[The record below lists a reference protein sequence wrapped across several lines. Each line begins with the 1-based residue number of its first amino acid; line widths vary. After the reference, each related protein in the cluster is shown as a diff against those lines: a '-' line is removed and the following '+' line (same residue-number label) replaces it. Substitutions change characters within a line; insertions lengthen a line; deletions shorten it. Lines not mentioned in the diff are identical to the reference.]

1 VALAAFCVL
10 TACSGGGATG
20 AASPARSS
28 PSSPSIASPSTTLN
42 PSPADEPLTTRLNC
56 GRPVT
61 ATHGLALYSLPIS
74 PPMLEVLDIS
84 NPLKPA
90 LLCTLGPAQG
100 GHFDQVHNQLLFF
113 IGDQMG
119 MADLTSGTVVQ
130 TQRLPV
136 PAFQGAFSR
145 DGATFA
151 YRSSDAAGSIST
163 HLNSGG
169 YDRTLYT
176 QEPIGGHGGP
186 AAGQG
191 PVNELEFSPDG
202 AELLDYDTFRPPSG
216 PDKFLVY
223 RIAGILGTYAPPDSF
238 LIFHANGA
246 HAGAWSSSGTTL
258 YLFISRA
265 PELIGDVDSL
275 DGAGRTQTVASGL
288 NGFYWPRTVPGGKSI
303 VYDAYVQRPGDS
315 CGGLPH
321 LWRLEPDTRA
331 TAQLSTA
338 ISSEAVFV
346 SQTVLWSNDE
356 MPTQCGPGGESA
368 PHGVIVAHDLRTGS
382 DARVDMTATVPGIG
396 GASLPPPDTLW
407 VVDVLL

>member
-1 VALAAFCVL
+1 
-10 TACSGGGATG
+10 
-20 AASPARSS
+20 
-28 PSSPSIASPSTTLN
+28 
-42 PSPADEPLTTRLNC
+42 
-56 GRPVT
+56 
-61 ATHGLALYSLPIS
+61 
-74 PPMLEVLDIS
+74 MLEVLDIS

-100 GHFDQVHNQLLFF
+100 GRFDQVHKQLLFF

-119 MADLTSGTVVQ
+119 MADLASGNVVQ

-136 PAFQGAFSR
+136 PAFGGAFSR
-145 DGATFA
+145 DGTMFA
-151 YRSSDAAGSIST
+151 YRSNDAAGSIST

-176 QEPIGGHGGP
+176 QEATGGHGGP
-186 AAGQG
+186 APGQG

-202 AELLDYDTFRPPSG
+202 TELLDYDTFRPPSG

-246 HAGAWSSSGTTL
+246 YAGVWSSSGNSL
-258 YLFISRA
+258 YLFIWHG
-265 PELIGDVDSL
+265 PELIGDVDSI
-275 DGAGRTQTVASGL
+275 DGAGKTQTVAAGV

-303 VYDAYVQRPGDS
+303 VYDAYAQRPGDS

-321 LWRLEPDTRA
+321 LWRLDPDTHA
-331 TAQLSTA
+331 TAQLSPA
-338 ISSEAVFV
+338 ISSEPVFV
-346 SQTVLWSNDE
+346 GQTMLWSNDE

-368 PHGVIVAHDLRTGS
+368 PHGVIVAHDLKAGS

-396 GASLPPPDTLW
+396 GASLPPPNTLW
-407 VVDVLL
+407 VLDVLI